1 MKNSK
6 WSGRSS
12 ILVGLGL
19 LMVLPLARAELDA
32 RMSMNVKD
40 TPLKSVLEIMAAKAG
55 LELVLETDPNVN
67 VTLAQGSATVKQLLE
82 KLSSEQQIEYSIVG
96 NKLIVN
102 KRYMALPS
110 SVGDSHLIPIKYA
123 SVNDVSAKISNIIGG
138 DERIMVDERTSSLI
152 FVGSRR
158 SFERIM
164 RLVQMIDLPPKQIM
178 IEAQIVE
185 TSNMFLRNLGVALGD
200 LSDTR
205 LRNDTPLTGFTTNSG
220 PTSPNISLKAIL
232 GRVDGR
238 NLDMRITAA
247 ESSGDARVIS
257 RPKVMTLNNQ
267 QARINSGITYSIKT
281 LSAINAQNVGGIGG
295 GGVGGGA
302 VGGGAVGGVGGGAG
316 GMLAGGVTSVNA
328 GLTLNILPSLV
339 GNDQVRLQVDINN
352 SQPDE
357 GSAIDGI
364 PGILT
369 NSANTSV
376 IVKNRETAVIAGL
389 IKQSKTNSNSGVP
402 ILSNIPLIGALFK
415 SDAKSDRN
423 NELVIF
429 ITPTVEENKVDREET
444 PAEVAAR
451 LPATAPDSPADDT
464 FNPKEE

>member
-1 MKNSK
+1 MKNLRTK
-6 WSGRSS
+6 AVWSS
-12 ILVGLGL
+12 IVLSGLVGLW
-19 LMVLPLARAELDA
+19 PSANAELDA

-40 TPLKSVLEIMAAKAG
+40 TSLKNVLEIMAAKAG
-55 LELVLETDPNVN
+55 LELVLESDPNVN
-67 VTLAQGSATVKQLLE
+67 VTLAQNNATVKQILE
-82 KLSSEQQIEYSIVG
+82 KISTEQQIEYSVAG
-96 NKLIVN
+96 NKLIIN
-102 KRYMALPS
+102 KRYLGNPTS
-110 SVGDSHLIPIKYA
+110 IGDSHLIPIKYA
-123 SVNDVSAKISNIIGG
+123 SVTDVSSKISNIIGAE
-138 DERIMVDERTSSLI
+138 ERIMVDERTSSLI

-205 LRNDTPLTGFTTNSG
+205 LRNDTRMTGFTTNAG
-220 PTSPNISLKAIL
+220 PSSPNISLKAIL

-247 ESSGDARVIS
+247 ESNGDARVIS

-281 LSAINAQNVGGIGG
+281 LSAINAGGVGGV

-302 VGGGAVGGVGGGAG
+302 VGGGAVGGVGGVGGA

-357 GSAIDGI
+357 GTAIDGI

-389 IKQSKTNSNSGVP
+389 IKQSKTNSSSGVP
-402 ILSNIPLIGALFK
+402 ILSSIPLIGALFK
-415 SDAKSDRN
+415 SDSKSDRN

-429 ITPTVEENKVDREET
+429 ITPTVEENRVEREET
-444 PAEVAAR
+444 PEEVAAR
-451 LPATAPDSPADDT
+451 LPATAPDSPADDS
-464 FNPKEE
+464 FSPKED

>member
-1 MKNSK
+1 MKNST
-6 WSGRSS
+6 WTARSS

-40 TPLKSVLEIMAAKAG
+40 TPLKSVLEIVAAKAG

-67 VTLAQGSATVKQLLE
+67 ITLAQGSATVKQVLE
-82 KLSSEQQIEYSIVG
+82 KLSTEQQIEYSIVG

-102 KRYMALPS
+102 KRYMSLPTS
-110 SVGDSHLIPIKYA
+110 IGDSHLIPIKYA
-123 SVNDVSAKISNIIGG
+123 SVNDVSAKINNIIGS

-205 LRNDTPLTGFTTNSG
+205 LRNDTRMTGFTTNAG

-281 LSAINAQNVGGIGG
+281 LSAINAQNVGGAGG
-295 GGVGGGA
+295 GTAGGS
-302 VGGGAVGGVGGGAG
+302 GAVGGVGGAG

-389 IKQSKTNSNSGVP
+389 IKQSKTNSDSGVP
-402 ILSNIPLIGALFK
+402 ILSSIPLIGSLFK
-415 SDAKSDRN
+415 SISKSDRN